1 MCDNIIFMIYTD
13 YKSLTDVASAFPNEE
28 ICISH
33 LETLRWNG
41 FVTSPFD
48 PISKVYVCSHGRY
61 RCRNTGKYFNAKT
74 GTIFY
79 NSKIEL
85 QKWFMAI
92 WLVSTSKTPM
102 TSIQLGIDLGLT
114 QKTAWFML
122 QRIRKQ
128 LGLDFPAA
136 DKENVRKQSVQNN
149 PKQKMEPIAIV
160 ADNDKMQMTEWL
172 KMFKQS

>member
-1 MCDNIIFMIYTD
+1 MNYAD
-13 YKSLTDVASAFPNEE
+13 YDSLKAVADAFPDEDT
-28 ICISH
+28 CVQH
-33 LETLRWNG
+33 LEMLRWNG

-48 PISKVYVCSHGRY
+48 PLSKVYFCNHGRY

-92 WLVSTSKTPM
+92 WLVSTAARPI
-102 TSIQLGIDLGLT
+102 TSIQMGVDLGVT

-122 QRIRKQ
+122 RRIRKH
-128 LGLDFPAA
+128 LGLEFPKK
-136 DKENVRKQSVQNN
+136 DVYVRREKPKNLAVQ
-149 PKQKMEPIAIV
+149 QHQAVVE
-160 ADNDKMQMTEWL
+160 NDKMQMHEWL
-172 KMFKQS
+172 QILKKS

>member
-1 MCDNIIFMIYTD
+1 MIYTD
-13 YKSLTDVASAFPNEE
+13 FNSLADVALAFPTEE
-28 ICISH
+28 SCLRH
-33 LETLRWNG
+33 LEQLRWNG

-48 PISKVYVCSHGRY
+48 PISKVYVCSQDRY

-92 WLVSTSKTPM
+92 WLVSTSEKPI
-102 TSIQLGIDLGLT
+102 TSIQLGLDLGLT

-122 QRIRKQ
+122 QRIRKY

-136 DKENVRKQSVQNN
+136 EKANAVQKAAVKKKSVQ
-149 PKQKMEPIAIV
+149 KIGQVEVAIEK
-160 ADNDKMQMTEWL
+160 DKMQMVEWL
-172 KMFKQS
+172 QMFKKS

>member
-1 MCDNIIFMIYTD
+1 MIPID
-13 YKSLTDVASAFPNEE
+13 FISLNEIAIAFPDEAT
-28 ICISH
+28 CLKH
-33 LETLRWNG
+33 LERLRWNG

-48 PISKVYVCSHGRY
+48 PISKVYACSNNRY

-92 WLVSTSKTPM
+92 WLVSSSEHPI

-122 QRIRKQ
+122 QRIRKY

-136 DKENVRKQSVQNN
+136 GKENSMQRNLLNK
-149 PKQKMEPIAIV
+149 KKAQKIEQVEAV
-160 ADNDKMQMTEWL
+160 VEKDKMQLLEWL
-172 KMFKQS
+172 QTLKKS

>member
-1 MCDNIIFMIYTD
+1 MIISDFT
-13 YKSLTDVASAFPNEE
+13 SLSDIRAAFPDEDS
-28 ICISH
+28 CLKH
-33 LETLRWNG
+33 LEKLRWNG

-48 PISKVYVCSHGRY
+48 PISKVYVCSDGKY

-92 WLVSTSKTPM
+92 WLVSTSDKTF
-102 TSIQLGIDLGLT
+102 TSVQLGIELGLT

-122 QRIRKQ
+122 RRIKKH
-128 LGLDFPAA
+128 LGLDFGTQDSPA
-136 DKENVRKQSVQNN
+136 RKKHIRKPSGKNIDQIEV
-149 PKQKMEPIAIV
+149 IV
-160 ADNDKMQMTEWL
+160 EKDKMQMVEWL
-172 KMFKQS
+172 QMLKKS